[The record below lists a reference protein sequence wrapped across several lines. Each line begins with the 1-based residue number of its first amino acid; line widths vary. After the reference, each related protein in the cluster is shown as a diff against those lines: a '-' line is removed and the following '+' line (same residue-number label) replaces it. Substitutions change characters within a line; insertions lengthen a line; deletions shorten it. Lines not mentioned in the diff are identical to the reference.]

1 MKKVKTNYV
10 NNKQLYEVMK
20 VYHAGVQQA
29 KLNEEVPPRVPEY
42 VGQCLLLIATRL
54 ATKPNFYAYSYID
67 EMISDGIETALLYIN
82 NFDPEKSQNPFAYFT
97 QIIRF
102 SFIRRIEKEKKQ
114 QYIKIKNLQ
123 NFDLQEELEGTS
135 PKTEVNQQ
143 TDDFVRRFEESLTKK
158 KRDANTGITKF
169 LTEEP

>member
-20 VYHAGVQQA
+20 TYHAGVQEA
-29 KLNEEVPPRVPEY
+29 KGREEPLPRVPEY

-54 ATKPNFYAYSYID
+54 ATKPNFYNYSYID

-82 NFDPEKSQNPFAYFT
+82 NFDPQKSQNPFAYFT

-123 NFDLQEELEGTS
+123 NFDMLEEISGS
-135 PKTEVNQQ
+135 SVKVEVNQQ
-143 TDDFVRRFEESLTKK
+143 TDDFVRRFEEGLTKK
-158 KRDANTGITKF
+158 RKDANTGITKF
-169 LTEEP
+169 LTES